1 MDDTRQAMTRIPWY
15 VWTSLAS
22 VSCILVGIY
31 WDISWHMSIGRDSF
45 WTPAHLAIQAGGIIS
60 GISGTYLI
68 LSTTLRHGGGIGVWG
83 FRGPLGA
90 FLGVWGSATMVVSAP
105 FDNWW
110 HTAYGLDVKILSPPH
125 TVLTTGI
132 LGVAVGAVLVILA
145 TLNGATGPVRE
156 RLRAVM
162 LVVGGQILV
171 LTMVAI
177 LEMTF
182 RANLHRVDP
191 YRAMAVVA
199 PVALLAIARA
209 SGHRWGST
217 IIAATYMGFMIVSIW
232 VFARFPAVP
241 KLGPVYQPI
250 THFVPL
256 EFPMLVIVPA
266 ILLDRIG
273 EKLLAWPRYRQAI
286 VLGAV
291 FVVSIVAVEWPF
303 ADFLNSEASRNWVF
317 GTDYFP
323 YFDQPD
329 WAGPRHEFIQ
339 ATNLATGMLQA
350 LIAAMLA
357 SWLGLALGDAM
368 RKVRR

>member
-1 MDDTRQAMTRIPWY
+1 MNRIPWY

-22 VSCILVGIY
+22 VSCILVGVY

-68 LSTTLRHGGGIGVWG
+68 LSSTLRRGGGISVWG

-110 HTAYGLDVKILSPPH
+110 HNAYGLDVKILSPPH

-132 LGVAVGAVLVILA
+132 LGVSVGAVLVIVA
-145 TLNGATGPVRE
+145 TLNSASGPTRE
-156 RLRAVM
+156 RLRTVM

-171 LTMVAI
+171 LTMVGL
-177 LEMTF
+177 LEMTY
-182 RANLHRVDP
+182 RANLHRASA
-191 YRAMAVVA
+191 YLGMAIVV
-199 PVALLAIARA
+199 PLVLLVGVRS
-209 SGHRWGST
+209 SGHRW
-217 IIAATYMGFMIVSIW
+217 AATATAGTYTAFMIVALW
-232 VFARFPAVP
+232 VFARFPAEP

-250 THFVPL
+250 THLIPL

-266 ILLDRIG
+266 ILFDRIG
-273 EKLLAWPRYRQAI
+273 ARLLAWPRYRQAM

-291 FVVSIVAVEWPF
+291 FVVTLIAVEWPF
-303 ADFLNSEASRNWVF
+303 ADFLSGEWSRNWIF

-329 WAGPRHEFIQ
+329 WPGPRHELMHDG
-339 ATNLATGMLQA
+339 ALVTGMLQA
-350 LIAAMLA
+350 VLAAMA
-357 SWLGLALGDAM
+357 SSWVGLVLGDAM

>member
-1 MDDTRQAMTRIPWY
+1 MNRIPWY

-22 VSCILVGIY
+22 VSCIVLGVY

-60 GISGTYLI
+60 GVSGTYLI
-68 LSTTLRHGGGIGVWG
+68 LSTTLRKRPGGIAVWG

-110 HTAYGLDVKILSPPH
+110 HSAYGLDVRILSPPH
-125 TVLTTGI
+125 TVLTTGV
-132 LGVAVGAVLVILA
+132 LGVAVGAVLVIVA

-156 RLRAVM
+156 RLRMLM
-162 LVVGGQILV
+162 LVIGGEILV
-171 LTMVAI
+171 LAMIAI

-182 RANLHRVDP
+182 RANLHRAEP
-191 YRAMAVVA
+191 YRAVAIVA
-199 PVALLAIARA
+199 PIVLLAIARV
-209 SGHRWGST
+209 SDHRWGAT
-217 IIAATYMGFMIVSIW
+217 AVAAVYTGFMIVALW
-232 VFARFPAVP
+232 MFARIPAEP

-250 THFVPL
+250 THLVPL
-256 EFPMLVIVPA
+256 EFPLLVIAPA
-266 ILLDRIG
+266 LLFDVVGAR
-273 EKLLAWPRYRQAI
+273 LHAWPRYRLAI
-286 VLGAV
+286 VLGAI
-291 FVVSIVAVEWPF
+291 FVVALVAVEWPF
-303 ADFLNSEASRNWVF
+303 AEFLNSEPSRTWVF

-323 YFDQPD
+323 YFERPE
-329 WAGPRHEFIQ
+329 WASARHQFLSTGPFARGIAE
-339 ATNLATGMLQA
+339 AVV
-350 LIAAMLA
+350 AAMAA